1 MMATIRARVSQA
13 APAAHTANKVSTQVR
28 GGRGPASGAGALEAV
43 EVVVTD
49 SLLVVVFMD
58 SMTKRVVPT

>member
-1 MMATIRARVSQA
+1 
-13 APAAHTANKVSTQVR
+13 VSTQVR

-43 EVVVTD
+43 EVVMTD